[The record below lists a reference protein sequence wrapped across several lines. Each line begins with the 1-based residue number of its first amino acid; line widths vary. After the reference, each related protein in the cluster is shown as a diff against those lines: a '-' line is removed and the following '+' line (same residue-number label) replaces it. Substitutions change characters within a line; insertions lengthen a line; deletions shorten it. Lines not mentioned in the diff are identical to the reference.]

1 MLAAHGLLH
10 TCKGKG
16 DLLDA
21 SKGLCS
27 PDADRASHVVQ
38 GTQRRRCRSKC
49 TCQGSSLHTAI
60 WLEGPTRQGS

>member
-21 SKGLCS
+21 SKSLCS
-27 PDADRASHVVQ
+27 PDAHRASHVVQ
-38 GTQRRRCRSKC
+38 GTQCRRCKSTC
-49 TCQGSSLHTAI
+49 TCQGSISACLGSSMHTAI
-60 WLEGPTRQGS
+60 

>member
-1 MLAAHGLLH
+1 MLTAHGLLH

-21 SKGLCS
+21 SKGLCG

-38 GTQRRRCRSKC
+38 GAQGCGCKSKC
-49 TCQGSSLHTAI
+49 KCQGSISACLGSSMHTAI
-60 WLEGPTRQGS
+60 

>member
-21 SKGLCS
+21 SKSLCS

-38 GTQRRRCRSKC
+38 GTQGCGCKGTGELS
-49 TCQGSSLHTAI
+49 
-60 WLEGPTRQGS
+60 